1 MEGYLFKRSDH
12 LKRWNKRYFRLEGS
26 VLQYFD
32 DQNAR
37 KERGS
42 WRIDPTSS
50 MAKYTERVNAF
61 TVLVGGKPI
70 ILAADDE
77 LALEKWEK
85 ALAVPMGKVRLHS
98 EEEEEEEESRHDDD
112 RHNFTPSFA

>member
-1 MEGYLFKRSDH
+1 M
-12 LKRWNKRYFRLEGS
+12 
-26 VLQYFD
+26 LQYFD